1 MSHLHPICTLIR
13 YRNAWPFP
21 RSFALPQLS
30 SHHPSLVTAQPYNC
44 LHIPVVFI
52 VLCAGANQKKI
63 RQLPTRFHLQKSKEH
78 LIKSMRYFL
87 LILSIK
93 TKNVRSFLIVDVAAP
108 PIVQEH
114 HAGRIRATVQRAG
127 ADREGQLRSGDES
140 QRQIRQVRSHQIFP
154 QGSDQTHEPDHTRN
168 QQPSQTQPHQHTQI
182 L

>member
-1 MSHLHPICTLIR
+1 
-13 YRNAWPFP
+13 
-21 RSFALPQLS
+21 
-30 SHHPSLVTAQPYNC
+30 
-44 LHIPVVFI
+44 
-52 VLCAGANQKKI
+52 
-63 RQLPTRFHLQKSKEH
+63 
-78 LIKSMRYFL
+78 MRYFL

-168 QQPSQTQPHQHTQI
+168 QQPSQTQPHQHSQI
-182 L
+182 LWMLCYRWWVFRHGHWVLQWGFTQLIHQKWNFRRGETQDLPTDCWRTHLCSPTKYCASGPETRQHTYWLRGSG